1 MPQFGGEFC
10 LYQSAHHPGFGG
22 SLPAVELSNGKLHQ
36 ARSCWEDLS
45 TALKAAKHLICIL
58 ARNLCVNTHLI
69 RTGNKAATEVSIGQL
84 LKDKADAGVVVL
96 ILLADL
102 SHEDEDVNEE
112 AIAFFR
118 GSKVS
123 VEGGL
128 FYVLSS

>member
-1 MPQFGGEFC
+1 M
-10 LYQSAHHPGFGG
+10 
-22 SLPAVELSNGKLHQ
+22 
-36 ARSCWEDLS
+36 
-45 TALKAAKHLICIL
+45 
-58 ARNLCVNTHLI
+58 
-69 RTGNKAATEVSIGQL
+69 SIGQL